1 MDNLLWI
8 TEKNAVFLKKKKK
21 SNKMWITK
29 TNLYTSKIAR
39 EKNLPIG
46 LYAEPQDETI
56 NEADLK
62 NFYYSCG
69 FEFDADDCDGKLFI
83 WK

>member
-1 MDNLLWI
+1 MWI

-39 EKNLPIG
+39 EKKLLTNL
-46 LYAEPQDETI
+46 QDGYCEY
-56 NEADLK
+56 
-62 NFYYSCG
+62 F
-69 FEFDADDCDGKLFI
+69 
-83 WK
+83 

>member
-39 EKNLPIG
+39 EKKL
-46 LYAEPQDETI
+46 LT
-56 NEADLK
+56 
-62 NFYYSCG
+62 NFW
-69 FEFDADDCDGKLFI
+69 DGYCEYF
-83 WK
+83 

>member
-39 EKNLPIG
+39 EKKLLTNFWDGYCEYLKS
-46 LYAEPQDETI
+46 YAQVMHKMWITR
-56 NEADLK
+56 A
-62 NFYYSCG
+62 
-69 FEFDADDCDGKLFI
+69 
-83 WK
+83 

>member
-1 MDNLLWI
+1 MWI

-39 EKNLPIG
+39 EKMLLTNLQDG
-46 LYAEPQDETI
+46 YCESFYSYAQVMHKLCITSDFDVQKIKNP
-56 NEADLK
+56 DLIRK
-62 NFYYSCG
+62 YAG
-69 FEFDADDCDGKLFI
+69 IA
-83 WK
+83 

>member
-39 EKNLPIG
+39 EKKL
-46 LYAEPQDETI
+46 LT
-56 NEADLK
+56 
-62 NFYYSCG
+62 NFR
-69 FEFDADDCDGKLFI
+69 DGYCEYF
-83 WK
+83 

>member
-39 EKNLPIG
+39 ETKAFDEFSRMDIVNIFNS
-46 LYAEPQDETI
+46 YAQVMHKMWITR
-56 NEADLK
+56 A
-62 NFYYSCG
+62 
-69 FEFDADDCDGKLFI
+69 
-83 WK
+83 

>member
-1 MDNLLWI
+1 MWI

-39 EKNLPIG
+39 EKK
-46 LYAEPQDETI
+46 AFDEFTGWI
-56 NEADLK
+56 L
-62 NFYYSCG
+62 
-69 FEFDADDCDGKLFI
+69 
-83 WK
+83 